1 MNDVWTETDAGPAAM
16 LGRMRVV
23 IEGAY
28 GDCAVCF
35 YDRDGRLAMTAED
48 MFADLWT
55 ARAEAERIA
64 GLLGLELRRIET

>member
-16 LGRMRVV
+16 LGQMRVV
-23 IEGAY
+23 VEEGY
-28 GDCAVCF
+28 GDYAVCF
-35 YDRDGRLAMTAED
+35 YDTDGLLAMTAED